1 MRIEYYFLKFN
12 FISFYQYCNHFRKYQ
27 TIQRLAATRA
37 ETTADPTLKKVEAP
51 LNKLVT
57 FYESLPSSLT

>member
-1 MRIEYYFLKFN
+1 ML
-12 FISFYQYCNHFRKYQ
+12 SFSENHI
-27 TIQRLAATRA
+27 IQRFAATRA

-57 FYESLPSSLT
+57 FYEILPSSLT